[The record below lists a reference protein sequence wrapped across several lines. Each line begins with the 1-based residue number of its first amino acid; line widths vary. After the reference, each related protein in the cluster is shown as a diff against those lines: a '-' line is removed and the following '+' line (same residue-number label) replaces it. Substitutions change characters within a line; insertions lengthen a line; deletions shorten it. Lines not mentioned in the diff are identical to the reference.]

1 MSTTIGDLVDRTF
14 REYLE
19 PMDDIVSYTTLS
31 NSDSISDSKV
41 GLTTSG
47 TSVTFNGDLLS
58 VEEEDALDAGAII
71 EIGQELMICT
81 DLNAVTNTITV
92 TRGARGTTAAEHEQG
107 SLIKIAPP
115 FPRKVV
121 FDAVKDQINNL
132 FPTLFAVET
141 QSVQSSN
148 GYTLLGTYDS
158 PGTNNYLVS
167 VLKAISQF
175 TDFSA
180 GSDQT
185 GVVFNSVSVQMIQL
199 PNPFT
204 YVDDTSTERTITY
217 TSGPNQVNALQFFNI
232 DQGHTC
238 FVTFKK
244 KFIEPTAETDTLATI
259 GLEDEYEPIIM
270 AGVAAQMM
278 SGRDIPTATAD
289 YITDQLAV
297 SNFPVC
303 SANSIR
309 NSLLQYQQL
318 LITQARKYLRAKYPE
333 AVEINGVNAGVQ

>member
-1 MSTTIGDLVDRTF
+1 MSANIGDLVDRTY

-19 PMDDIVSYTTLS
+19 PMDDLVSYTTLS
-31 NSDSISDSKV
+31 TGIN
-41 GLTTSG
+41 TTA
-47 TSVTFNGDLLS
+47 TSVVFNGDLLS

-81 DLNAVTNTITV
+81 DLNAVANTITV
-92 TRGARGTTAAEHEQG
+92 TRGARGTTATSHSIG
-107 SLIKIAPP
+107 DLIKIAPP

-141 QSVQSSN
+141 QSEQSSN
-148 GYTLLGTYDS
+148 GYSLLGTYDS

-185 GVVFNSVSVQMIQL
+185 GVVFNPVSVQMIQL

-204 YVDDTSTERTITY
+204 YVDDTATERTITY
-217 TSGPNQVNALQFFNI
+217 TSGPNYVNALQFYNI

-238 FVTFKK
+238 YVTFKK

-259 GLEDEYEPIIM
+259 GLEDEYEPIVM

-278 SGRDIPTATAD
+278 SSRDIPTATAD

-297 SNFPVC
+297 SNFPVG

>member
-1 MSTTIGDLVDRTF
+1 MSANIGELVDRIY

-19 PMDDIVSYTTLS
+19 PMDDLQPYTLLTSSGGINNSVTTLS
-31 NSDSISDSKV
+31 FDGSL
-41 GLTTSG
+41 LTQ
-47 TSVTFNGDLLS
+47 
-58 VEEEDALDAGAII
+58 EEEDVMEAGSII
-71 EIGQELMICT
+71 EIGRELLLCKELDT
-81 DLNAVTNTITV
+81 VNDTV
-92 TRGARGTTAAEHEQG
+92 TVVRGVRGTTAATHSEG
-107 SLIKIAPP
+107 AIVKIAPP
-115 FPRKVV
+115 FPRQVV
-121 FDAVKDQINNL
+121 FDAVVDQINNL

-185 GVVFNSVSVQMIQL
+185 GVVFNPVSVQMIQL

-204 YVDDTSTERTITY
+204 YVDDTATERTITY
-217 TSGPNQVNALQFFNI
+217 TTGPNHVNALQFFNI

-238 FVTFKK
+238 YVTFKK

-278 SGRDIPTATAD
+278 TGRDIPTATAD

-297 SNFPVC
+297 SNFPVG